1 MKNNT
6 PEAKHSGGCE
16 CGAVRYQING
26 ILRDVVNCHCKQCQ
40 RTHGN
45 FAAFTSAKTEHITFV
60 QNRGLKWYISSDHA
74 RRGFC
79 LECGSSMFW
88 EPLNKDYTC
97 IAAGTLDAPT
107 GLITTRHIFV
117 ADAGDYYHLD
127 DDLEKFSGSME
138 LND

>member
-6 PEAKHSGGCE
+6 PEPKHRGGCE
-16 CGAVRYQING
+16 CGAVRYQIKG

-45 FAAFTSAKTEHITFV
+45 FAAFTSVKTEHITFI
-60 QNRGLKWYISSDHA
+60 QNHGLKWYISSNHA

-79 LECGSSMFW
+79 HECGSSLFW
-88 EPLNKDYTC
+88 EPLNKDYMC
-97 IAAGTLDAPT
+97 IAEGTLDAPT

-117 ADAGDYYHLD
+117 ADAGDFYHLD

-138 LND
+138 ING